1 MDLDMRKN
9 QYDNIDFNFTPSRKG
24 YDPEEVEVVLAAH
37 KQQLELLSEQNRRLK
52 EEYVKASE
60 TLSRC
65 NARIQMLFENTQ
77 VLQQERQR
85 ETMRLAQVMTAAGK
99 TAEETVSDAR
109 RKAAE
114 IIADANIAAE
124 RSWQKA
130 KVEVDAA
137 QRELES
143 LIQVLHTA
151 RDSSNQHFDSINA
164 VLKSISNIMAS
175 KKTTSYSPTEH
186 SQEAFDS
193 RFAAGNFQPEGQL
206 SAYRPLSDDTDI
218 YDAFLN
224 EMGLA
229 DNRYTGNHTTRG
241 KIIEHFGD

>member
-1 MDLDMRKN
+1 MDFDMRKN
-9 QYDNIDFNFTPSRKG
+9 QYENIDFNFTPSRRG

-37 KQQLELLSEQNRRLK
+37 KQQLEILSDQNRRLK

-60 TLSRC
+60 TLARC
-65 NARIQMLFENTQ
+65 NARIQKLFENTQ

-130 KVEVDAA
+130 KAEVDAA

-151 RDSSNQHFDSINA
+151 RDSSNQHFDSLNA

-175 KKTTSYSPTEH
+175 KKTNYSPAEH
-186 SQEAFDS
+186 PQGAFEPK
-193 RFAAGNFQPEGQL
+193 FAAGNFQPESRL
-206 SAYRPLSDDTDI
+206 PAHNAPSDNTDI

-229 DNRYTGNHTTRG
+229 DSRYRGGHTARG